1 MKQLL
6 IDSYTFRTRI
16 QLRPLDIDNINNHY
30 DRYIQRLQGN
40 GLRKE
45 VIIKGVKIGR
55 GIQPTPD
62 YKYKTFGKFLIH
74 YPSLKQNILNIKF
87 QSRGSHPKFPRIKI
101 TDTLKNMIQELLDTE
116 QLNNTLYN
124 EINEEEKK
132 VFDKLSYYSNIQ
144 EKIGSSIYQKDK
156 EEMEDFNILKYQI
169 LSGNNNRKLLNQ
181 MKKYILKFIKE
192 NKIEEQEGKDILSCI
207 GEVIEIEV

>member
-1 MKQLL
+1 
-6 IDSYTFRTRI
+6 
-16 QLRPLDIDNINNHY
+16 
-30 DRYIQRLQGN
+30 
-40 GLRKE
+40 
-45 VIIKGVKIGR
+45 
-55 GIQPTPD
+55 
-62 YKYKTFGKFLIH
+62 
-74 YPSLKQNILNIKF
+74 
-87 QSRGSHPKFPRIKI
+87 
-101 TDTLKNMIQELLDTE
+101 MIQELLDTE
-116 QLNNTLYN
+116 QLNNTLYT

-192 NKIEEQEGKDILSCI
+192 NKIKEQEGKDILSCI
-207 GEVIEIEV
+207 GEVIEIEVQ